1 MEAINDRVR
10 SFMKDP
16 VLYRT
21 TVIVKRN
28 EKVETF
34 TAYAYAEGDEIQD
47 AEDMSEAHIA
57 IKHGI
62 DESEIQEVTT
72 EKHQEVP
79 VVITEQDR
87 IEVMDMLWDN
97 YFTLSTNAVEAM
109 AIIWDE
115 YANGTL
121 AESMSEN
128 HDMTEDDILDILS
141 SLTQFVKNMPADD
154 RRKSAIR
161 VYAEWNE
168 K

>member
-1 MEAINDRVR
+1 M
-10 SFMKDP
+10 
-16 VLYRT
+16 
-21 TVIVKRN
+21 
-28 EKVETF
+28 
-34 TAYAYAEGDEIQD
+34 
-47 AEDMSEAHIA
+47 
-57 IKHGI
+57 
-62 DESEIQEVTT
+62 
-72 EKHQEVP
+72 
-79 VVITEQDR
+79 ITEQDR
-87 IEVMDMLWDN
+87 IEVMDMLWGN